1 MNSYISIEP
10 VKRKL
15 GLTGTSSDVDVLSAV
30 KAASRDI
37 DLASARDGKSEGF
50 FTQSG
55 TRIYDVA
62 DTIYLGR
69 VQRLPIN
76 ECLAVTLIEDDT
88 VGDGTFATDWD
99 AADWVLGPPN
109 TYPKTYVE
117 AAPGG
122 AKCFSAGS
130 RKIRVT
136 GTWGYGDGLS
146 ASPWQLL
153 TPVAT
158 VANDTSQTITVDV
171 ATGIEVGMTL
181 KIESEQVFV
190 SAISSLNLTVERGVN
205 GTTAAAHAGAAV
217 YKAKYPDDIAQAA
230 LWFSLDTWR
239 QLGTAGLLME
249 RIGDYSY
256 QTNSVEVTADQ
267 KQRMVNR
274 HMRRGTVPRYD

>member
-1 MNSYISIEP
+1 MNAYISIEP

-15 GLTGTSSDVDVLSAV
+15 GLTDTSSDADVLSAV

-37 DLASARDGKSEGF
+37 DTASGRDGKSEGF

-55 TRIYDVA
+55 ARIYDVS

-69 VQRLPIN
+69 VQRMPIN
-76 ECLAVTLIEDDT
+76 ECLAVTMVEDDT
-88 VGDGTFATDWD
+88 TNDGTFATEWEST
-99 AADWVLGPPN
+99 DWVLGPPN
-109 TYPKTYVE
+109 TYPKTYIE
-117 AAPGG
+117 SAPGG
-122 AKCFSAGS
+122 AKSFSAGS

-153 TPVAT
+153 APVAT
-158 VANDTSQTITVDV
+158 VANGTSQTIAVDV
-171 ATGIEVGMTL
+171 VTGIEVGMTL
-181 KIESEQVFV
+181 KIESEQVFI
-190 SAISSLNLTVERGVN
+190 SAISSLNLTVERAVN
-205 GTTAAAHAGAAV
+205 GTTGAAHTGAAV
-217 YKAKYPDDIAQAA
+217 YKAKYPDDLSHAA

-239 QLGTAGLLME
+239 QLGAAGLLME

-256 QTNSVEVTADQ
+256 QTNSVEVTAVQ

-274 HMRRGTVPRYD
+274 HLRRGIVPRYD